1 MTLSAKKYTDPT
13 GVLRAITDDQGQAIE
28 IGEQKDMGEF
38 NQTLLARIQDGL
50 MSQKLIQRYFMEIQV
65 EKAADEDVKMK
76 EEEKSDAN
84 MPQSES
90 QNDTSMIEKDLK
102 NEDVIMKGTE
112 SPLKQLLLSQE
123 KS

>member
-1 MTLSAKKYTDPT
+1 
-13 GVLRAITDDQGQAIE
+13 
-28 IGEQKDMGEF
+28 
-38 NQTLLARIQDGL
+38 
-50 MSQKLIQRYFMEIQV
+50 MEIQV

-76 EEEKSDAN
+76 EEEKSEASG
-84 MPQSES
+84 PQSDA